1 MNLRNRCPSCQSAP
15 IFNFLS
21 MHPKCP
27 GCGMVFYREAGY
39 FLGAMVLSYFA
50 SSGIG
55 ILLLLVLFAGLKM
68 EIITAAVISVCVVL
82 MLTPILYR
90 YSRIFWIQIDRRAD
104 PGAPPASQNSLQIK
118 P

>member
-1 MNLRNRCPSCQSAP
+1 MNLKNRCPKCQSAP

-21 MHPKCP
+21 MNPKCP
-27 GCGMVFYREAGY
+27 HCGTVFYREAGY

-55 ILLLLVLFAGLKM
+55 ILLLLVLFAGFHV
-68 EIITAAVISVCVVL
+68 EIITAAISSVCVVL
-82 MLTPILYR
+82 TLTPLFYR
-90 YSRIFWIQIDRRAD
+90 YSRILWIQLDHRAD
-104 PGAPPASQNSLQIK
+104 PDRAQIK